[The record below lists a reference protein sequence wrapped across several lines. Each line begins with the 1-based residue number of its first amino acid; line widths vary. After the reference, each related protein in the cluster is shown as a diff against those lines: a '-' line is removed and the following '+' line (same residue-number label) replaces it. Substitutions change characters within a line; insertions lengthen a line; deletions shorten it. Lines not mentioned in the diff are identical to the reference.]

1 MDFEMVPSDLRHIK
15 LIPYSTLMDRPN
27 DIPDYPGV
35 YLFFLNGGGRMLET
49 TAYYDM
55 EARRP
60 FSLGVMTHVYTGSA
74 MNLRERLKQHLRT
87 GIENS
92 SIRKT
97 LLTLEQIFGALSE
110 SGTPACNVKGQKTLT
125 AWLRENA
132 IVGYEYHREPVRRET
147 QILKRHASPF
157 NIAMRR
163 HRPYAQA
170 LREWRCK
177 AFPASEGR
185 LPNRRLRSL

>member
-15 LIPYSTLMDRPN
+15 LIPYATLMDRPN
-27 DIPDYPGV
+27 DIPNYPGV
-35 YLFFLNGGGRMLET
+35 YLFFLNGGGRMWEV
-49 TAYYDM
+49 TAYYEM
-55 EARRP
+55 ETRRP

-74 MNLRERLKQHLRT
+74 MNLRERLKQHLGT
-87 GIENS
+87 TIENS

-97 LLTLEQIFGALSE
+97 LLSLEQIFGALSG
-110 SGTPACNVKGQKTLT
+110 SDTPACKVKGQKTLT

-132 IVGYEYHREPVRRET
+132 IVGYEYHRDPVRREN

-163 HRPYAQA
+163 GRPYARA
-170 LREWRCK
+170 LSEWRCK
-177 AFPASEGR
+177 AFPASAGR
-185 LPNRRLRSL
+185 KPGRRLRSM